1 MQMKITS
8 YISFFLFA
16 VFFLTTASTIALP
29 FSTTLRWVGSF
40 LLVACFLVKMSITN
54 KTLSINVPSQY
65 KYIFIALVPTL
76 LGVGG
81 VAIFYGYERIISFF
95 LVVFGL
101 QLFFDMNIFSRQN
114 LILMLD
120 IYTILSGCMMILSA
134 FSNRYVQ
141 GRLAGVYANANQLS
155 CIAAATIIFALCMF
169 FLKKGRLIRWLYL
182 GIVIVSSYCVFETSS
197 RTGAVC
203 TVLIIL
209 FMPFVGVEASSQ
221 TRFKQVAMI
230 MMGFIILFLLLKF
243 FEAPGLQRLF
253 DSTTNDSSTG
263 FTRSE
268 TWRDVYEIFAEKP
281 LFGWGYGQVS
291 YQVFVNQTSA
301 YNWGIHSSFFVIL
314 CEMGIFGSLLFVA
327 FFTSYF
333 LCIKNRIKS
342 KSLTITERTFVKFLL
357 LACFI
362 MLVNAYS
369 ESYLFSVG
377 NPMALGF
384 WIPFVML
391 NVFLNK
397 KKIEDNK
404 ETK

>member
-1 MQMKITS
+1 
-8 YISFFLFA
+8 
-16 VFFLTTASTIALP
+16 
-29 FSTTLRWVGSF
+29 
-40 LLVACFLVKMSITN
+40 
-54 KTLSINVPSQY
+54 
-65 KYIFIALVPTL
+65 
-76 LGVGG
+76 
-81 VAIFYGYERIISFF
+81 
-95 LVVFGL
+95 
-101 QLFFDMNIFSRQN
+101 
-114 LILMLD
+114 
-120 IYTILSGCMMILSA
+120 LSGCMMILSA

-155 CIAAATIIFALCMF
+155 SIAIATIIFALCMF

>member
-1 MQMKITS
+1 MKTIS
-8 YISFFLFA
+8 YISFFLFS
-16 VFFLTTASTIALP
+16 FFYLTTASTIALP
-29 FSTTLRWVGSF
+29 FSTTLRWVGSI
-40 LLVACFLVKMSITN
+40 LLVASFFVKMSITY

-81 VAIFYGYERIISFF
+81 AAIFYGYERIISFF

-155 CIAAATIIFALCMF
+155 SIAIATTVFALCLF
-169 FLKKGRLIRWLYL
+169 FIKKGKTSRWFYLLI
-182 GIVIVSSYCVFETSS
+182 VVVSCYCVFETGS
-197 RTGAVC
+197 RMGAAC

-209 FMPFVGVEASSQ
+209 FIPFAGVEASSQ

-230 MMGFIILFLLLKF
+230 MMGFIILFLLLNF
-243 FEAPGLQRLF
+243 FEVPGLQRLF
-253 DSTTNDSSTG
+253 DSTDDSSTG
-263 FTRSE
+263 FTRE
-268 TWRDVYEIFAEKP
+268 GTWKDVYKIFAEKP

-291 YQVFVNQTSA
+291 YQTFEEATTS
-301 YNWGIHSSFFVIL
+301 YNWGMHSSYFVIL
-314 CEMGIFGSLLFVA
+314 CEMGIFGTLLFA
-327 FFTSYF
+327 SFFVSYF
-333 LCIKNRIKS
+333 VYIKKLIKS
-342 KSLTITERTFVKFLL
+342 SALTSIERTFVKFLL

-369 ESYLFSVG
+369 ESYLFSLG
-377 NPMALGF
+377 NPMSLGF

-391 NVFLNK
+391 NAFLNK
-397 KKIEDNK
+397 KKSEGLGGKADII
-404 ETK
+404 